1 MKFSTRLKGHLKL
14 LRLILHLFSGLFTAL
29 LFLRQGIHQQPRA
42 EKLFVNWNRKL
53 CNLFH
58 AQISCHGKM
67 QDEATLYVMNHI
79 SWFDIPVLASQQ
91 PLHFLSK
98 SEVARWP
105 LIGWL
110 TRRSGTLFIERGVH
124 GAAQKSIEEIVHC
137 LQQGGSVVIFPEGTT
152 TDGSSVK
159 RFHSRLFQAAIDA
172 GVKVQPI
179 ALRYPYHN
187 GINPYVPYIE
197 QMTFMQSVLGL
208 MHSKTLQVELNFLP
222 AIDAH
227 LPGKSDESPAP
238 CSNKH
243 LALLAQ
249 QAIAQQLESNMES
262 NSTL

>member
-42 EKLFVNWNRKL
+42 EKHFLNWNRKL
-53 CNLFH
+53 CKLFH
-58 AQISCHGKM
+58 AQIECNGQM

-98 SEVARWP
+98 SEVASWP

-110 TRRSGTLFIERGVH
+110 TRRCGTLFIERGVH
-124 GAAQKSIEEIVHC
+124 GAAQKSVAEIAHC

-227 LPGKSDESPAP
+227 LPGNSDDSPAP

-249 QAIAQQLESNMES
+249 QAIAQQLESNS
-262 NSTL
+262 AL

>member
-1 MKFSTRLKGHLKL
+1 MKFSTRLKGYLKL
-14 LRLILHLFSGLFTAL
+14 LRLILHLLGGLFLAL

-42 EKLFVNWNRKL
+42 ERLFLNWNRKL
-53 CNLFH
+53 CTLFH

-79 SWFDIPVLASQQ
+79 SWFDIPLLASQQ

-98 SEVARWP
+98 SEVANWP

-124 GAAQKSIEEIVHC
+124 GAAQKSIAEIVHC
-137 LQQGGSVVIFPEGTT
+137 LQQGGSVVFFPEGTT

-208 MHSKTLQVELNFLP
+208 MHSETLQVELSFLP

-227 LPGKSDESPAP
+227 LQDNTTDSSPP

-249 QAIAQQLESNMES
+249 QAIAQKLASNR
-262 NSTL
+262 TL